1 MTSLLSSGTIFAGRY
16 DYIHDLP
23 IGWQITIVG
32 GQSLLL
38 LIAVVGLLRFDST
51 EYNLGS
57 RWTQI
62 APKWLV
68 RRRAKRIMSNIKE
81 EFERMS
87 PHEQKKFRHQVDEAE
102 TALRENRMG
111 YEFKVTQVML
121 RINKRKSYLS
131 RRAERDKAKQASE
144 VKARDPHSRLTTN
157 QKKARK
163 NFRKTR

>member
-1 MTSLLSSGTIFAGRY
+1 MTSLLSASETIFAGRY

-23 IGWQITIVG
+23 LGWQITIVG

-68 RRRAKRIMSNIKE
+68 RRRAKHIMSNIKE
-81 EFERMS
+81 DFERMS
-87 PHEQKKFRHQVDEAE
+87 PHEQKKFRKHVDEAE
-102 TALRENRMG
+102 TALRENRTD
-111 YEFKVTQVML
+111 YAFQVTQVML
-121 RINKRKSYLS
+121 RINKHKSYVPRMSLVGRRGVTRSKRQGS
-131 RRAERDKAKQASE
+131 R
-144 VKARDPHSRLTTN
+144 
-157 QKKARK
+157 
-163 NFRKTR
+163 